1 MARFAKKG
9 STKTDILEQ
18 MFKEIYNHED
28 AEYHELK
35 DITTGQDTSIDKIK
49 QFSDIDPND
58 YKELIDAYV
67 DIRVSYD
74 DTAPAHKDV
83 QKINF
88 DFENSSATDE
98 FYDKDIDK
106 HSQLTDG
113 TAIVWAFAG
122 GDWEY
127 PVHFVLY
134 LDPKNKI
141 RAYIPSDGNV
151 YCHKC
156 KCAYGTC
163 ECDDQQEKFNN
174 DYYTD
179 NLNFHAMM
187 EDVNNR
193 IETK

>member
-18 MFKEIYNHED
+18 MFKEIHNHED
-28 AEYHELK
+28 AEYQSVGDK
-35 DITTGQDTSIDKIK
+35 DLNEYT
-49 QFSDIDPND
+49 QFSEISPSD
-58 YKELIDAYV
+58 YEELIDAYV
-67 DIRVSYD
+67 EIRVAYD
-74 DTAPAHKDV
+74 ASAPANKDV
-83 QKINF
+83 KKIDF
-88 DFENSSATDE
+88 DFENSGASTE

-113 TAIVWAFAG
+113 TAIIWAYAG
-122 GDWEY
+122 GDWEF
-127 PVHFVLY
+127 PVNFILY

-163 ECDDQQEKFNN
+163 ECEDSPKEFDDDFYEQMIDFDK
-174 DYYTD
+174 
-179 NLNFHAMM
+179 MM
-187 EDVNNR
+187 VDINNR
-193 IETK
+193 IQTK

>member
-18 MFKEIYNHED
+18 MFKEIHNHED
-28 AEYHELK
+28 AEYHSV
-35 DITTGQDTSIDKIK
+35 GDKK
-49 QFSDIDPND
+49 LNEYTQFSEISPSD

-67 DIRVSYD
+67 KIRVAYD
-74 DTAPAHKDV
+74 ASAPANKDV
-83 QKINF
+83 KKIDF
-88 DFENSSATDE
+88 DFENSGATTE

-113 TAIVWAFAG
+113 TAIVWAYAG
-122 GDWEY
+122 GDWEF
-127 PVHFVLY
+127 PVQFILY

-163 ECDDQQEKFNN
+163 ECEDSPEEFDDDFYEQMIDFDK
-174 DYYTD
+174 
-179 NLNFHAMM
+179 MM
-187 EDVNNR
+187 VDINNR
-193 IETK
+193 IQIK

>member
-1 MARFAKKG
+1 MPRFAKKG

-18 MFKEIYNHED
+18 MFKEIHNHED
-28 AEYHELK
+28 AEYHEVK
-35 DITTGQDTSIDKIK
+35 DITTGQDTTLDKIK

-58 YKELIDAYV
+58 YKELIDAY
-67 DIRVSYD
+67 IELRVAYD
-74 DTAPAHKDV
+74 DTAPANKDV

-88 DFENSSATDE
+88 DFENNGATDE

-113 TAIVWAFAG
+113 TAIIWAFAG
-122 GDWEY
+122 GDWEM
-127 PVHFVLY
+127 PVQFVLY

-156 KCAYGTC
+156 KCAYGSC
-163 ECDDQQEKFNN
+163 ECDDQQEEFDD

-179 NLNFHAMM
+179 HLDFNAMF

>member
-18 MFKEIYNHED
+18 MFKEIHNHED
-28 AEYHELK
+28 AEYLEVK
-35 DITTGQDTSIDKIK
+35 DITTGQDTTLDKIK

-67 DIRVSYD
+67 EIRVAYD
-74 DTAPAHKDV
+74 DTAPANKDV

-88 DFENSSATDE
+88 DFENNGATDE

-122 GDWEY
+122 GDWEF

-163 ECDDQQEKFNN
+163 ECDDQQEEFDN

-179 NLNFHAMM
+179 NLNFQAMF

>member
-1 MARFAKKG
+1 M
-9 STKTDILEQ
+9 
-18 MFKEIYNHED
+18 
-28 AEYHELK
+28 
-35 DITTGQDTSIDKIK
+35 
-49 QFSDIDPND
+49 
-58 YKELIDAYV
+58 
-67 DIRVSYD
+67 
-74 DTAPAHKDV
+74 
-83 QKINF
+83 
-88 DFENSSATDE
+88 
-98 FYDKDIDK
+98 
-106 HSQLTDG
+106 TDG

-122 GDWEY
+122 GDWEF

-156 KCAYGTC
+156 KCTYGSC
-163 ECDDQQEKFNN
+163 ECDDQQEEFDD

-179 NLNFHAMM
+179 HLNFQAMF

>member
-9 STKTDILEQ
+9 STKTDILEK
-18 MFKEIYNHED
+18 MFKEIHNHED
-28 AEYHELK
+28 AEYQEVK
-35 DITTGQDTSIDKIK
+35 DITTGQDTTIDKIK

-67 DIRVSYD
+67 ELRVAYD

-88 DFENSSATDE
+88 DFENNGATDE

-156 KCAYGTC
+156 KCAYGSC
-163 ECDDQQEKFNN
+163 ECDDQSEEFDD

-179 NLNFHAMM
+179 HLNFQAMF